1 MGITKEN
8 TRLIGGLIM
17 GGILIVWLYLMALN
31 GRYMY
36 VSMSGEDLV
45 IDKWTKSVYL
55 YQGEPKLK
63 SLKEVQEEQEMQ
75 KLMDMFNKK

>member
-1 MGITKEN
+1 
-8 TRLIGGLIM
+8 M
-17 GGILIVWLYLMALN
+17 GGILIAWLFLMALN

-36 VSMSGEDLV
+36 VSMSGENLV

-63 SLKEVQEEQEMQ
+63 SLREIDEERKMEELDKML
-75 KLMDMFNKK
+75 KSIKPLNKK